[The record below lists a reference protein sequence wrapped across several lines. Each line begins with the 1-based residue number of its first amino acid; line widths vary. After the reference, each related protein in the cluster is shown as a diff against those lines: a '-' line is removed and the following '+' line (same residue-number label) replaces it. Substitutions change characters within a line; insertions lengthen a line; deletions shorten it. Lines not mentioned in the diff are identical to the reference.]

1 MPTKENLYQSYLLS
15 SLPVCTDLTCAVCAA
30 SIHCTK
36 QIFSIVAYNALC
48 WILKLNKQFHI
59 VRTLHE
65 KAALNARFD
74 TFLFSYSWLCM
85 MYTALARSTRSSACC
100 LSWAANHKEA
110 DLKGEQLKQVS
121 KHIQAAAGQQSN
133 KEQCKSNV
141 TVHVESE
148 LNDKKTPKTIS
159 YCSYVLRDMLK
170 RYSRLICQRLLALH
184 FI

>member
-148 LNDKKTPKTIS
+148 LNDKKPQN
-159 YCSYVLRDMLK
+159 D
-170 RYSRLICQRLLALH
+170 
-184 FI
+184 FILFMF